1 MNHKFNSNPL
11 RKRYAYLSQEDR
23 KKRYAKRKV
32 EPVYTLSEYWDR
44 AVEYWKAVHR
54 HSKDIDTD

>member
-23 KKRYAKRKV
+23 KKRYAKRKG
-32 EPVYTLSEYWDR
+32 EPTLDLSEF
-44 AVEYWKAVHR
+44 WKALLHR
-54 HSKDIDTD
+54 SKEIDTD